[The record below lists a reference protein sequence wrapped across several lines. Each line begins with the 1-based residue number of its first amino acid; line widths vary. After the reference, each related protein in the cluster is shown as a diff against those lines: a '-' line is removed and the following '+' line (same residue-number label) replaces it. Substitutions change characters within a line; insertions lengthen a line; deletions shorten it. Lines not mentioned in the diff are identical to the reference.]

1 MSIKFSAKPMAFAVA
16 LIATGGLLSA
26 CGGGSSDGPR
36 IQVSPANA
44 YLLTS
49 QNRIIGVDL
58 DDTEYAR
65 SVIAIAQ
72 NTLAPTP
79 TPTATTGYSINA
91 LDIGEQVLA
100 IDYRNSEG
108 ALYALTRLG
117 SEGRII
123 TITPTTGA
131 ITRVSTLTAD
141 SADTT
146 DAFSS
151 LNANASYTIDFNPTV
166 DRLRIIGSDDS
177 NYRVDVLT
185 GQTFTD
191 GPVSIS
197 SATIAGVAY
206 TDNFSAGDGR
216 TTTLFGIDT
225 STDALYSFSS
235 ANAGTLNATSKTLN
249 IGDVTTV
256 NGFDIDPSSNA
267 LTAVLSVAGSPA
279 VYSLDATGA
288 SNVASRSASLPTL
301 PTGETYASFSLITT
315 ANPTVVVLDNANKL
329 SVMRA
334 NDPTTVFTPG
344 SGTVA
349 LGGME
354 TLIGIDFRQSS
365 RTLNGLGSSG
375 NHYALTVPV
384 NGSGSPTAIKKLNT
398 SATPLTANVGY
409 TTDFNPTSGNGFNRL
424 RLIGDNDSN
433 AVVEIETGISTTN
446 AAISG
451 SPNPTVVAAAY
462 SNNYRNAA
470 STQLFVIDRAN
481 SAIATQT
488 VSDPTAPATTPV
500 VGQLV
505 NSQPLGI
512 TLSGPVGFDISG
524 RNNENIL
531 LLARTTA
538 GPHTLYRVNLG
549 FSTPLLSL
557 GAVGGINGSSNLI
570 DMAIVF

>member
-1 MSIKFSAKPMAFAVA
+1 MSIRCSIKPMAYAVA
-16 LIATGGLLSA
+16 LIATGGLLGA

-36 IQVSPANA
+36 IQVSSTTA

-49 QNRIIGVDL
+49 NNRIIGVDL
-58 DDTEYAR
+58 EDTEFAR
-65 SVIAIAQ
+65 SVVGILT
-72 NTLAPTP
+72 NTIVDDPANDND
-79 TPTATTGYSINA
+79 GYSVNA
-91 LDIGEQVLA
+91 LDIDEQVLA
-100 IDYRNSEG
+100 IDYRNAEG
-108 ALYALTRLG
+108 TLYALTRLG
-117 SEGRII
+117 TEGRIV

-141 SADTT
+141 PSDTT
-146 DAFSS
+146 DAFSA
-151 LNANASYTIDFNPTV
+151 LNANVSYTIDFNPTV

-206 TDNFSAGDGR
+206 TDSFTAAAGR

-225 STDALYSFSS
+225 ATDSLYSFSS
-235 ANAGTLNATSKTLN
+235 ANAGTLTTPSKTLG
-249 IGDVTTV
+249 IGDVTSV
-256 NGFDIDPSSNA
+256 NGFDINPSSNA

-279 VYSLDATGA
+279 VYSLDTTGA
-288 SNVASRSASLPTL
+288 SNVASRVTSLPTL
-301 PTGETYASFSLITT
+301 PTGEAYASLSLVTT

-329 SVMRA
+329 SVLRA
-334 NDPTTVFTPG
+334 NDPTVVFTPG
-344 SGTVA
+344 TGTVT

-365 RTLNGLGSSG
+365 RTLNGLGSLG
-375 NHYALTVPV
+375 NHYSLTVPV
-384 NGSGSPTAIKKLNT
+384 NGSSSPAVTKLNT
-398 SATPLTANVGY
+398 TATTLTANVGY
-409 TTDFNPTSGNGFNRL
+409 TTDFNPTSGNGVNRL

-433 AVVEIETGISTTN
+433 AVVEIETGVSTPNT
-446 AAISG
+446 AISG
-451 SPNPTVVAAAY
+451 SPDPTVVAAAY
-462 SNNYRNAA
+462 SNNYRNAT
-470 STQLFVIDRAN
+470 STQLFVVDSAN

-488 VSDPTAPATTPV
+488 VSNPTAPATAPI

-512 TLSGPVGFDISG
+512 TLVGPVGFDISG
-524 RNNENIL
+524 RNNENVL
-531 LLARTTA
+531 LLARTAA

-549 FSTPLLSL
+549 LSTPLLSL
-557 GAVGGINGSSNLI
+557 GTVGGTSGSSNLV
-570 DMAIVF
+570 DMAITF

>member
-1 MSIKFSAKPMAFAVA
+1 MSIKLSAKPMAFAVA

-72 NTLAPTP
+72 NTLAPT
-79 TPTATTGYSINA
+79 ATTGYSINA

-131 ITRVSTLTAD
+131 ITRVSTLKT
-141 SADTT
+141 DTT
-146 DAFSS
+146 GGAFT
-151 LNANASYTIDFNPTV
+151 LNANVGYTIDFNPTV
-166 DRLRIIGSDDS
+166 DRLRIIASDDT

-185 GQTFTD
+185 GETITD
-191 GPVSIS
+191 GSIS
-197 SATIAGVAY
+197 IPSATIAGVAY
-206 TDNFSAGDGR
+206 TDNFTAIAGR

-225 STDALYSFSS
+225 TTDALYSFSS

-384 NGSGSPTAIKKLNT
+384 NGSVSPTAIKLNT

-409 TTDFNPTSGNGFNRL
+409 TTDFNPTSGNGVNRL

-433 AVVEIETGISTTN
+433 AVVEIETGISTPNT
-446 AAISG
+446 AISG

>member
-1 MSIKFSAKPMAFAVA
+1 MSIKLSAKPMAFAVA
-16 LIATGGLLSA
+16 LIATSGLLSA
-26 CGGGSSDGPR
+26 CGGGSLDGPR
-36 IQVSPANA
+36 IAVSPANA

-49 QNRIIGVDL
+49 NNRIIGVDL
-58 DDTEYAR
+58 DDTEFAR

-72 NTLAPTP
+72 NTLA
-79 TPTATTGYSINA
+79 PTATTGYSINA

-108 ALYALTRLG
+108 TLYALTRLG

-131 ITRVSTLTAD
+131 ITRVSTLKT
-141 SADTT
+141 DTT
-146 DAFSS
+146 GGAFT
-151 LNANASYTIDFNPTV
+151 LNANVGYTIDFNPTV
-166 DRLRIIGSDDS
+166 DRLRIIGSDDT

-185 GQTFTD
+185 GETITD
-191 GPVSIS
+191 GSIS
-197 SATIAGVAY
+197 IASATIAGVAY
-206 TDNFSAGDGR
+206 TDNFTAAAGR

-225 STDALYSFSS
+225 ATDALYSFIS
-235 ANAGTLNATSKTLN
+235 ANAGTLTTPSKTLG
-249 IGDVTTV
+249 IGDVTSV
-256 NGFDIDPSSNA
+256 NGFDINPSSNA

-279 VYSLDATGA
+279 VYSLDATGT
-288 SNVASRSASLPTL
+288 SNVASRLTSLPTL
-301 PTGETYASFSLITT
+301 PTGESYASLSLITT

-329 SVMRA
+329 SVLRA
-334 NDPTTVFTPG
+334 NDPTVVFTPG
-344 SGTVA
+344 TGTVT

-365 RTLNGLGSSG
+365 RTLNGLGSLG

-384 NGSGSPTAIKKLNT
+384 NGSGSPTAIKLNT

-433 AVVEIETGISTTN
+433 AVVEIETGISTPNT
-446 AAISG
+446 AISG

-488 VSDPTAPATTPV
+488 VSDPTAPNTAPV

-512 TLSGPVGFDISG
+512 TLSGPIGFDISG

>member
-1 MSIKFSAKPMAFAVA
+1 MSIRFSIKPIAYAVA
-16 LIATGGLLSA
+16 LITTGGLLGA
-26 CGGGSSDGPR
+26 CGGGTSDGPR
-36 IQVSPANA
+36 IEVSSATA

-49 QNRIIGVDL
+49 NNRIIGVDL
-58 DDTEYAR
+58 EDTEFAR
-65 SVIAIAQ
+65 SVVGILT
-72 NTLAPTP
+72 NTIVDDPADDND
-79 TPTATTGYSINA
+79 GYSVNA
-91 LDIGEQVLA
+91 LDIDEQVLA
-100 IDYRNSEG
+100 IDYRNAEG
-108 ALYALTRLG
+108 TLYALTRLG
-117 SEGRII
+117 SEGRIV
-123 TITPTTGA
+123 TITPTTGV

-151 LNANASYTIDFNPTV
+151 LNANVSYTIDFNPTV

-206 TDNFSAGDGR
+206 TDNFSAGAGR

-235 ANAGTLNATSKTLN
+235 ANAGTLATPSKTLD
-249 IGDVTTV
+249 IGDVTAV

-288 SNVASRSASLPTL
+288 SNVASRRTSLPKL
-301 PTGETYASFSLITT
+301 PTGETYASLSLITA

-329 SVMRA
+329 SVLRA
-334 NDPTTVFTPG
+334 NDPAVIFTPG
-344 SGTVA
+344 TVT

-365 RTLNGLGSSG
+365 RTLNGLGSLG

-384 NGSGSPTAIKKLNT
+384 NGSTSPTATKLNT
-398 SATPLTANVGY
+398 SATSLTANVGY
-409 TTDFNPTSGNGFNRL
+409 TTDFNPTSGNGVNRL

-433 AVVEIETGISTTN
+433 AVVEIETGISTPNT
-446 AAISG
+446 AISG
-451 SPNPTVVAAAY
+451 SPDPTVVAAAY
-462 SNNYRNAA
+462 SNNYRNAT
-470 STQLFVIDRAN
+470 STQLFVVDSAN

-488 VSDPTAPATTPV
+488 VSDPTAPDTTPV

-512 TLSGPVGFDISG
+512 TLAGPVGFDISG
-524 RNNENIL
+524 RNNENVL
-531 LLARTTA
+531 LLARSAA

-549 FSTPLLSL
+549 LSTPLLSL
-557 GAVGGINGSSNLI
+557 GTVGGTSGSSNLI
-570 DMAIVF
+570 DMAITF

>member
-1 MSIKFSAKPMAFAVA
+1 MSIKLSAKPMAFAVA

-72 NTLAPTP
+72 NTLAPT
-79 TPTATTGYSINA
+79 ATTGYSINA

-131 ITRVSTLTAD
+131 ITRVSTLKT
-141 SADTT
+141 DTT
-146 DAFSS
+146 GGAFT
-151 LNANASYTIDFNPTV
+151 LNANVGYTIDFNPTV
-166 DRLRIIGSDDS
+166 DRLRIIASDDT

-185 GQTFTD
+185 GETITD
-191 GPVSIS
+191 GSIS
-197 SATIAGVAY
+197 IPSATIAGVAY
-206 TDNFSAGDGR
+206 TDNFTAIAGR

-225 STDALYSFSS
+225 TTDALYSFSS

-365 RTLNGLGSSG
+365 RTLNGLGSLG

-384 NGSGSPTAIKKLNT
+384 NGSVSPTAIKLNT

-409 TTDFNPTSGNGFNRL
+409 TTDFNPTSGNGVNRL

-433 AVVEIETGISTTN
+433 AVVEIETGISTPNT
-446 AAISG
+446 AISG

-549 FSTPLLSL
+549 LSTPLLSL